1 MPLSLWL
8 TPPPTSLIYSQLS
21 SLIEYLRTVH
31 PSLITSPIFKP
42 HVTLAFQIPSDN
54 KDLSVLSIPK
64 DLSSS
69 IKCLMFGNTYT
80 KKIYFSMKSSPGLEE
95 SAHEAR
101 MKLNGLGEEDAKRAM
116 QSDFDPH
123 TSLVYNEVELNDEI
137 RSVVHDAVLKR
148 AQDFGYRDWEGLSW
162 KGGQLILVK
171 TEGPVEE
178 WEVLATTDVGS

>member
-1 MPLSLWL
+1 
-8 TPPPTSLIYSQLS
+8 
-21 SLIEYLRTVH
+21 
-31 PSLITSPIFKP
+31 
-42 HVTLAFQIPSDN
+42 
-54 KDLSVLSIPK
+54 
-64 DLSSS
+64 
-69 IKCLMFGNTYT
+69 
-80 KKIYFSMKSSPGLEE
+80 MKSSPGLEE